1 MARVGTDGGA
11 AARAARKAAVPMPR
25 HLVRVDPDFN
35 DEYPDAN
42 ALSTEA
48 FASLLVV
55 GDLLGAHHER
65 QIAATLG
72 VSQPVAQALA
82 ILDGAGEALTPSQI
96 RERQLVSS
104 ASMTAILDTLER
116 RGWIRRTPN
125 PEDRRSLLIEITK
138 DGRATADRF
147 IPGLH
152 AAEAAILSVLTER
165 ERKQLLGL
173 LLKVLEQA
181 NALAIEAPAAL
192 VGVRRRPNRLG

>member
-1 MARVGTDGGA
+1 MARVGTDAGA
-11 AARAARKAAVPMPR
+11 TARAGRKTAVPTPR
-25 HLVRVDPDFN
+25 HLVRVDPDFA

-42 ALSTEA
+42 SASTEA
-48 FASLLVV
+48 FANLLVV

-65 QIAATLG
+65 LIDAALS

-82 ILDGAGEALTPSQI
+82 ILDGAGEPLTPSQI
-96 RERQLVSS
+96 SERQLVSS

-116 RGWIRRTPN
+116 RGWVRRTAN
-125 PEDRRSLLIEITK
+125 PDDRRSLLIEITK

-152 AAEAAILSVLTER
+152 AAEATLLSVLTER

-173 LLKVLEQA
+173 LSKVLDQA
-181 NALAIEAPAAL
+181 NALAIETPAAL
-192 VGVRRRPNRLG
+192 IGVRHRPKRIG